1 MSNQV
6 TPEERQVAFK
16 YGLTEAQYVKKRE
29 EYAAKQGSTV
39 EALSQTS
46 SEDIHVMNALAKTA
60 DEYQKHKLTGL
71 AEKVI
76 LGV

>member
-1 MSNQV
+1 M
-6 TPEERQVAFK
+6 
-16 YGLTEAQYVKKRE
+16 
-29 EYAAKQGSTV
+29 

-46 SEDIHVMNALAKTA
+46 SEDIHVMNALAKPA